1 MVYTGYGNREE
12 QSVSD
17 LLSPAS
23 AVDNNVEQNAQ
34 EVRIP
39 KIKIKRKEKRIL
51 GGREEM
57 RKSKLFDPLKYSLFF
72 MIPL

>member
-12 QSVSD
+12 QNVSD

-57 RKSKLFDPLKYSLFF
+57 RKSKLFDPLKYSLFS

>member
-12 QSVSD
+12 QNVSD

-23 AVDNNVEQNAQ
+23 EVYNDLEQNAQ

-39 KIKIKRKEKRIL
+39 KKRKEKRIL
-51 GGREEM
+51 GSGEEM
-57 RKSKLFDPLKYSLFF
+57 RN
-72 MIPL
+72 